1 MLMISVSYR
10 LRVVGWS
17 SYDAD
22 DDEVNGLFVP
32 DCDQEFLVGDGTYLV
47 SSRDPSGLNNVSVV
61 SGTGE
66 SGGA

>member
-17 SYDAD
+17 SYEAD
-22 DDEVNGLFVP
+22 DDDVSGLLLSNRE
-32 DCDQEFLVGDGTYLV
+32 QELLIGDGTYFV
-47 SSRDPSGLNNVSVV
+47 SSRDPSGSNSESVV

-66 SGGA
+66 SGVA

>member
-1 MLMISVSYR
+1 MISASYR

-22 DDEVNGLFVP
+22 DDEVNGLLLS
-32 DCDQEFLVGDGTYLV
+32 DLDREFLIGDGTYFV
-47 SSRDPSGLNNVSVV
+47 SSRDPSGSNSESVV

-66 SGGA
+66 SGVA